1 MLKSALESFLTLE
14 QDQQKGDYRS
24 KYFIWTYRFNELT
37 WPF

>member
-14 QDQQKGDYRS
+14 QDQKRDYRS